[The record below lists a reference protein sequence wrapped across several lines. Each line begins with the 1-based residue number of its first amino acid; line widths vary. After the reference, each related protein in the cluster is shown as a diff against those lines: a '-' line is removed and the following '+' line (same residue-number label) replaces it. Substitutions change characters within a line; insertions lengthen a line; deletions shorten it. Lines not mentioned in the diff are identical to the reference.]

1 MTEQISTGN
10 FDAVPKTVPVKE
22 LLLISIPV
30 SIIFA
35 ISGMDFIGY
44 FIYLS
49 TRTSKAE
56 IYTRSLVNVLVGF
69 LITTISLLLIPFI
82 VNRLRWKKPLSYFG
96 TQLGRKKVG
105 LIIVL
110 AFLLFTPLF
119 YLISRDQNLINT
131 YPLTKDVLISWPVFV
146 LYELSYVLFY
156 YIAYEFFFRGIL
168 QLGLSKSWK
177 KWQSIS
183 FVTALTTFLHLTK
196 PYTEI
201 LSALVA
207 GILFGILAEKTK
219 SWFYVFIIHIT
230 SGILIDIFCA
240 LRYLGVL

>member
-49 TRTSKAE
+49 TRTSRAE

-96 TQLGRKKVG
+96 CVGRIKK
-105 LIIVL
+105 
-110 AFLLFTPLF
+110 
-119 YLISRDQNLINT
+119 
-131 YPLTKDVLISWPVFV
+131 
-146 LYELSYVLFY
+146 
-156 YIAYEFFFRGIL
+156 
-168 QLGLSKSWK
+168 
-177 KWQSIS
+177 
-183 FVTALTTFLHLTK
+183 
-196 PYTEI
+196 
-201 LSALVA
+201 A
-207 GILFGILAEKTK
+207 GIP
-219 SWFYVFIIHIT
+219 V
-230 SGILIDIFCA
+230 
-240 LRYLGVL
+240 YL